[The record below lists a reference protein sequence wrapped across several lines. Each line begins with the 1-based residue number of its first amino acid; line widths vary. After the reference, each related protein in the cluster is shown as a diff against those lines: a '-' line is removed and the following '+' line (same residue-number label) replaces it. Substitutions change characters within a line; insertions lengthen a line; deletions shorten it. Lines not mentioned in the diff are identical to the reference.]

1 MDSGKVLRHLD
12 VDVHGA
18 ELCPV
23 GSIDLLY
30 IRSDYLLSVKEPEPD
45 ALPPDRDAPPAHTRS
60 KRWQSDEA
68 YEMRRINPLTDKA
81 DVLIGYRPMIQQGR
95 GPTSKRYHASFRVA
109 ELGSQEEALRLAK
122 QWRDDTEAK
131 LGIQPGKRSSKVLR
145 KPVTGISLIVS
156 KNLDGRF
163 YWGSDQAP
171 GQRTIR
177 VYIGKKSYVEA
188 YQELFKRMAIRD
200 GLPIPEVLPLPPPP
214 RLDQFKRMVKAG
226 LTDIPRPSKKRKSRT
241 PA

>member
-12 VDVHGA
+12 VEAHGA

-30 IRSDYLLSVKEPEPD
+30 IRSAYLLSVKEPDPEPL
-45 ALPPDRDAPPAHTRS
+45 LPERDTPPAHTRS
-60 KRWQSDEA
+60 KLWQSDEA
-68 YEMRRINPLTDKA
+68 YEMRRINPLTDKD
-81 DVLIGYRPMIQQGR
+81 DVLLGYRPMIQQGR
-95 GPTSKRYHASFRVA
+95 GPTAKRYHASFRIA

-177 VYIGKKSYVEA
+177 VYIGKKNYIEA

-200 GLPIPEVLPLPPPP
+200 ELPIPDELPLPPPP
-214 RLDQFKRMVKAG
+214 RMDQFKRMFKAG

-241 PA
+241 SA

>member
-1 MDSGKVLRHLD
+1 MRHLD
-12 VDVHGA
+12 VDEHVA
-18 ELCPV
+18 ELRPV
-23 GSIDLLY
+23 GSIDLIY
-30 IRSDYLLSVKEPEPD
+30 IRSDYLHSVKVPEPD
-45 ALPPDRDAPPAHTRS
+45 SFTPEREAPPAHTRS
-60 KRWQSDEA
+60 KLWQSDEA
-68 YEMRRINPLTDKA
+68 YEMRRINALTDK
-81 DVLIGYRPMIQQGR
+81 DEVLLGYRPMIQQGR
-95 GPTSKRYHASFRVA
+95 GPTAKRYHASFRIA

-200 GLPIPEVLPLPPPP
+200 ELPIPDELPLPPPP
-214 RLDQFKRMVKAG
+214 RMDQFKRMVKAG
-226 LTDIPRPSKKRKSRT
+226 LTDIPRPSKKRKRRAS
-241 PA
+241 A